1 MADNFATA
9 APRPATPTI
18 ASGRRAGLLRIAG
31 DPESAPDVLDLVS
44 QEAGGDE
51 DVLLALARNP
61 RAPDRTLAR
70 IAAAEFRRVL
80 DALLQARDRLRAHP
94 AIAETILQNPAADDG
109 LRARARALLG
119 DTAAGAASEPEPE
132 REPSSQPAPQPD
144 SSTVTG
150 RRDNLLRIA
159 RDPAADPEAL
169 KLVVQQAGTDE
180 EILVALARN
189 PAAADET
196 LIYVALVGSQ
206 AALGALA
213 AQENR
218 IRANPAIGQA
228 ILKDSHLEDGLRAAV
243 RGILQEVGA
252 SPEALPAAA
261 VAFGRDNL
269 LKIALNPQA
278 DPAALTIVAREAGSD
293 EQVFLALARN
303 PKTPEKT
310 LVYIGLVGPPP
321 VLKELARQAAR
332 IQAHPEIAQAVLEN
346 PDADDALRAAVR
358 VALQAAGPEAAK
370 RPVPLYNLIKGMSTG
385 QRLALA
391 MKGSK
396 DARMILVKDSN
407 EMVALEVIYSP
418 RITETEILGIA
429 QMRDVNENVLRA
441 LAGSKLYRS
450 NKAIVWALLNNP
462 KTPTGTAMGLGLA
475 NLSEKELDGLARN
488 RNISGTLQRAARSVL
503 EKKRRRVGG
512 GGHGH

>member
-1 MADNFATA
+1 MADNPATA
-9 APRPATPTI
+9 PAAARPVAPA

-31 DPESAPDVLDLVS
+31 DPESTPDVLDLVS
-44 QEAGGDE
+44 QEAGDDE

-61 RAPDRTLAR
+61 RAQDRTLAR

-80 DALLQARDRLRAHP
+80 DALLQAGDRLRAHP
-94 AIAETILQNPAADDG
+94 AIAEALLQNAAADDG

-119 DTAAGAASEPEPE
+119 DAAAGAATEPEPQ
-132 REPSSQPAPQPD
+132 PSSQPAPQPD

-213 AQENR
+213 AQEDR

-278 DPAALTIVAREAGSD
+278 DPAALNIVVREAGSD
-293 EQVFLALARN
+293 EQIFRALVRN
-303 PKTPEKT
+303 PKTPDKT

-321 VLKELARQAAR
+321 VLKELAAAVAR
-332 IQAHPEIAQAVLEN
+332 IGAHPEIAQAVLEN
-346 PDADDALRAAVR
+346 PDADDALRAVVR
-358 VALQAAGPEAAK
+358 AALQAAGSEATK

-418 RITETEILGIA
+418 RVTETEILGIA

-441 LAGSKLYRS
+441 IAGSKLYRS

-475 NLSEKELDGLARN
+475 NLSEKALDGLARN

-503 EKKRRRVGG
+503 EKKRRRAGG